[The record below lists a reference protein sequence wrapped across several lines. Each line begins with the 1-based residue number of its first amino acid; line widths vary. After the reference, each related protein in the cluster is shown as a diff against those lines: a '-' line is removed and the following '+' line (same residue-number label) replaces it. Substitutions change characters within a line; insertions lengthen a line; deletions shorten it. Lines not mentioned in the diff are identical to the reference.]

1 MQFKGLGVPN
11 QYFAEQNEQMY
22 IRLHCLLVLWNL
34 STCFPNLK
42 IILQIRPSVF
52 KFNLKRTVI
61 FCKKNFSH
69 LQPPQAGRVGTNS
82 QFFESVFYKSDFKNT
97 CWASPKPNI
106 QHKIVLAVRPR
117 WDWISKFSWRK
128 NYFRKIDIDSFNIA
142 SNRSY
147 TSGFEGK
154 KRKHPFQF
162 FLGILLKSTE
172 NRKHYFRFFTPQ
184 NRRYDLLKNLL

>member
-1 MQFKGLGVPN
+1 MQLRSLHWIMQIKTGLGFPN
-11 QYFAEQNEQMY
+11 TYFAAQNKPMY
-22 IRLHCLLVLWNL
+22 IRLHCLRVLWSL

-106 QHKIVLAVRPR
+106 QHKIVLAMRPR
-117 WDWISKFSWRK
+117 WHWISKFSWRK

-147 TSGFEGK
+147 
-154 KRKHPFQF
+154 
-162 FLGILLKSTE
+162 
-172 NRKHYFRFFTPQ
+172 YFRFW
-184 NRRYDLLKNLL
+184 R